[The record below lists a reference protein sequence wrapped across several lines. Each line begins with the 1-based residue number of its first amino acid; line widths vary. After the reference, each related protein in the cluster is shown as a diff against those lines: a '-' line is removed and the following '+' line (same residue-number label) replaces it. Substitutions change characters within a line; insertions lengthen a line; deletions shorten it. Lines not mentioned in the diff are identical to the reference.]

1 MSRARPRAAS
11 GFYGWHIVGWSAL
24 LVAAT
29 APGQTAAVS
38 VFIDPMIAELGI
50 SRSAVSTAYLV
61 GTLAGAAA
69 MPFVGRALD
78 RFGGRRVMVVIAVV
92 FAVALAALSTVDSI
106 IGLTSGFVVIRMA
119 GQGAL
124 NLAAT
129 TVVALWFHRR
139 RGTAIGIVSA
149 IGASAICLAPVLLER
164 LIAHWGWRT
173 TWLAEGIAIAV
184 IVIPIAWFAIRDRP
198 ADLGQ
203 QPDGASHDDAAAAA
217 AAGWGVTRAVA
228 LRTPFFWVLTTMV
241 ASIWMLVTGINFHQI
256 SLLTA
261 RGLSTAEAAG
271 NFIPQTVASLIA
283 TFAAG
288 NLTDRLPAKH
298 LIVASMATLIGA
310 LALGAVVRS
319 GTIAIVF
326 GTLIG
331 AAGGAVRGFEAATF
345 ARYFG
350 TRHIGAIRGVVT
362 SLSVG
367 ASAFGPLLFATLH
380 DATGSYSPALLG
392 AILLPALVI
401 GAALITRPPAHSA
414 ATATE
419 SASTGRNPHG

>member
-1 MSRARPRAAS
+1 MLSGARSRAAS

-50 SRSAVSTAYLV
+50 SRSAVSTGYLI
-61 GTLAGAAA
+61 GTLSGAAA

-78 RFGGRRVMVVIAVV
+78 RFGARRVMVSVAAV
-92 FAVALAALSTVDSI
+92 FAIALVGLSAVSGI
-106 IGLTSGFVVIRMA
+106 VGLTAGFVVIRMA

-139 RGTAIGIVSA
+139 RGTAIGIVGA
-149 IGASAICLAPVLLER
+149 LGASAISLAPVLLER

-173 TWLAEGIAIAV
+173 TWLAEGVFIAV
-184 IVIPIAWFAIRDRP
+184 VVIPVAWFAIRDRP

-203 QPDGASHDDAAAAA
+203 QPDGISHDEAATTN
-217 AAGWGVTRAVA
+217 AAGWGVTRGVA
-228 LRTPFFWVLTTMV
+228 LRTPFFWVLTAMV

-261 RGLSTAEAAG
+261 QGLSTVEAAG
-271 NFIPQTVASLIA
+271 NFIPQTVANLGA

-288 NLTDRLPAKH
+288 YLTDRVGARS
-298 LIVASMATLIGA
+298 LIVASMAALAAA
-310 LALGAVVRS
+310 LALGTTVTS
-319 GTIAIVF
+319 GIVAIAF
-326 GTLIG
+326 GALIG
-331 AAGGAVRGFEAATF
+331 TAGGAVRGFEAATF
-345 ARYFG
+345 THYFG
-350 TRHIGAIRGVVT
+350 PRHIGAIRGVVT
-362 SLSVG
+362 AISVG

-380 DATGSYSPALLG
+380 DVTGSYSPALLG
-392 AILLPALVI
+392 SLAFPAAVI
-401 GAALITRPPAHSA
+401 VAALLVPTP
-414 ATATE
+414 TTQQ
-419 SASTGRNPHG
+419 TGHVR

>member
-1 MSRARPRAAS
+1 M
-11 GFYGWHIVGWSAL
+11 

-50 SRSAVSTAYLV
+50 SRSAVSLAYLV
-61 GTLAGAAA
+61 GTLSGAAA

-78 RFGGRRVMVVIAVV
+78 RYGARRVMVCVAAV
-92 FAVALAALSTVDSI
+92 FAVALFGLSAVSGI
-106 IGLTSGFVVIRMA
+106 VGLTAGFVVIRMA

-139 RGTAIGIVSA
+139 RGTAIGIVGA
-149 IGASAICLAPVLLER
+149 IGASAISLAPVLLER

-173 TWLAEGIAIAV
+173 TWLAEGVFVAV
-184 IVIPIAWFAIRDRP
+184 VVIPIVWFAIRDRP

-203 QPDGASHDDAAAAA
+203 RPDGVGDEPDTAAAD
-217 AAGWGVTRAVA
+217 GWGMTRAAA
-228 LRTPFFWVLTTMV
+228 LRTPFFWVLTAMV

-261 RGLSTAEAAG
+261 QGLTTVEAAG
-271 NFIPQTVASLIA
+271 NFIPQTIANLAA

-288 NLTDRLPAKH
+288 YLTDRIGARY
-298 LIVASMATLIGA
+298 LILASMATLAAALAIGTSVTSGMVAIAFGA
-310 LALGAVVRS
+310 LV
-319 GTIAIVF
+319 GT
-326 GTLIG
+326 
-331 AAGGAVRGFEAATF
+331 AGGAVRGFEAATF
-345 ARYFG
+345 THHFG

-362 SLSVG
+362 AISVA
-367 ASAFGPLLFATLH
+367 ASAFGPLLFATIH
-380 DATGSYSPALLG
+380 DVTDSYAPALLG
-392 AILLPALVI
+392 ALAFPAAVMVAAIVVPAPSKQTEVI
-401 GAALITRPPAHSA
+401 R
-414 ATATE
+414 
-419 SASTGRNPHG
+419 